1 MHTIDLSF
9 SKYANQ
15 RNFSIL
21 CNLYHS
27 VAEKLEEQGYETNGL
42 NDDLY
47 IKLQVS
53 EKEILYL
60 YIHCTSEDNTIE
72 VEDQR
77 LSFKIPTKIDDF
89 PKLFNKESHLVKGI
103 LEYRQLWR
111 QFRMSMASKFDMAI
125 KMDKI

>member
-9 SKYANQ
+9 NKYVNQ
-15 RNFSIL
+15 RNFGIL

-27 VAEKLEEQGYETNGL
+27 IAEKLEEQGYETSGL
-42 NDDLY
+42 NEDLY
-47 IKLQVS
+47 IKLPIS

-60 YIHCTSEDNTIE
+60 YIYCTSEDNKIE
-72 VEDQR
+72 VEDQQLGIR
-77 LSFKIPTKIDDF
+77 IPTMIDDF

-103 LEYRQLWR
+103 LEYRQLWK
-111 QFRMSMASKFDMAI
+111 QFRISMASKFDMAI